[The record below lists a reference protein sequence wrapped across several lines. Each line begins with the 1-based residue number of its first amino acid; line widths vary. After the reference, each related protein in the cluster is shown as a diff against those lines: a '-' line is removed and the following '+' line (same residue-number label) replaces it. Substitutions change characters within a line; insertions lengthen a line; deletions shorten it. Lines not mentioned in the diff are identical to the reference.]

1 MVVVVFRI
9 TLRADLDVADYEATG
24 ARMAELAVAMP
35 GFVGMDYAE
44 VEGGELLVVRFASH
58 ETLAAWRNHPEHLEA
73 QQAGRERFFAHYSI
87 EVCDELRSYEFDAAD
102 PS

>member
-9 TLRADLDVADYEATG
+9 TLRPDLDVADYEATG
-24 ARMAELAVAMP
+24 ERMVELVSGMP

-44 VEGGELLVVRFASH
+44 VEGGELLVVRFESH

-73 QQAGRERFFAHYSI
+73 QQAGRERFFSHYSI
-87 EVCDELRSYEFDAAD
+87 EVCDEVRSYEFDAAD